1 MLPERRRDKSLGL
14 MATRHLQ
21 DLDET
26 EDMAKGKGGSP
37 EHQQQFRAQLGAPAW
52 PLGKPISVKNTTKAS
67 LWSRVRSGQGSLP
80 IRRNATLPWVQPR
93 DAELGAAVLVPAW
106 SAGSCCAVRCPRV
119 RSFLLCSGIWLRE
132 TRLINHGLTGGA
144 EICSLPAGQQRA
156 HLLADTSMSLAG
168 AAGPECWC
176 HRWHKSCPTSPAPSI
191 MLHIHQVLGPPSQPC
206 CQGLVQCPST
216 PALPSVP
223 HKWLHTNEK
232 SYQP

>member
-37 EHQQQFRAQLGAPAW
+37 EHQQQFGAQLGAPAW

-93 DAELGAAVLVPAW
+93 DAEPGAAVLVPAR
-106 SAGSCCAVRCPRV
+106 SAGGCCAVRCPRV
-119 RSFLLCSGIWLRE
+119 RRFLLCSGIWLRE
-132 TRLINHGLTGGA
+132 TWLTGAA

-156 HLLADTSMSLAG
+156 HLLADTSTSLAG
-168 AAGPECWC
+168 AAEAEC
-176 HRWHKSCPTSPAPSI
+176 
-191 MLHIHQVLGPPSQPC
+191 
-206 CQGLVQCPST
+206 
-216 PALPSVP
+216 
-223 HKWLHTNEK
+223 
-232 SYQP
+232 